1 MSPRTSGPSR
11 LRARVLVPAIGVPV
25 AIAAAVLV
33 PMQATAA
40 VDLPDKTVEE
50 LIEFAKASD
59 VDAFSGTIEQ
69 RSELG
74 LPDLGALTGGAGG
87 SGGSMGP
94 GGSDAESGDDET
106 DAAASA
112 TFDDLISLATGS
124 FDAKVYLDGEQARLQ
139 VLDRMAERNIYMS
152 PDEAWFVDSETQ
164 TATRLTVPADADL
177 DAIEA
182 DLEAEAERLADE
194 AKAEAEA
201 ELPDGEQL
209 PTPQQLLD
217 RALDRLDE
225 TTEVSV
231 GTDGRV
237 AGRDAYELVL
247 EPRTD
252 ETLVGEIR
260 VAIDGENGA
269 ALAASVTARGASDPA
284 FSTGFTEV
292 SFSAPDASVFA
303 FEPADGFTVTE
314 EELPIPNAE
323 EWEQWKADAEARAEG
338 DDGVAPDAHGDLPA
352 PVVHGEGWATVVELD
367 AAAAMAAMAEHQT
380 EAGGAG
386 DGSGVSAE
394 GTSEEQLAEASAALE
409 ALTTPVDGGRALQT
423 SLLSVLITDDGRVLA
438 GSVPVDTLVEYA
450 AAGR

>member
-50 LIEFAKASD
+50 LLEFAKASD
-59 VDAFSGTIEQ
+59 VDALSGTIEQ

-87 SGGSMGP
+87 SGGMGP
-94 GGSDAESGDDET
+94 GGSGSDAGDDGET

-112 TFDDLISLATGS
+112 TLEDLLALATGS
-124 FDAKVYLDGEQARLQ
+124 FDAKVYLDGELARLQ
-139 VLDRMAERNIYMS
+139 VLDRMAERNVYLG

-182 DLEAEAERLADE
+182 DLEAEAERVAAE
-194 AKAEAEA
+194 AKAQAEA

-217 RALDRLDE
+217 RALERLDE

-247 EPRTD
+247 APRTD

-260 VAIDGENGA
+260 IAIDGENGA
-269 ALAASVTARGASDPA
+269 ALAASVTARGATEPA
-284 FSTGFTEV
+284 FSTGFTDV
-292 SFSAPDASVFA
+292 SFAAPDASVFA

-314 EELPIPNAE
+314 EELPIPTAE
-323 EWEQWKADAEARAEG
+323 EWEQWKADAETRAEG
-338 DDGVAPDAHGDLPA
+338 DDGVAPDAHGDLPE
-352 PVVHGEGWATVVELD
+352 PVVHGEGWATVIEMD
-367 AAAAMAAMAEHQT
+367 AAAAMAAIAEHRT
-380 EAGGAG
+380 EAGDAGAGAG
-386 DGSGVSAE
+386 DAAE
-394 GTSEEQLAEASAALE
+394 GPSEEQLAEASAALE

-423 SLLSVLITDDGRVLA
+423 SLLSVLLTDDGRVLA
-438 GSVPVDTLVEYA
+438 GSVPVDALVEYA

>member
-1 MSPRTSGPSR
+1 MSPRATGPN
-11 LRARVLVPAIGVPV
+11 RARVLVPAIGVPI

-50 LIEFAKASD
+50 LLEFVEASD
-59 VDAFSGTIEQ
+59 VESLSGTIEQ

-74 LPDLGALTGGAGG
+74 LPDLGALTGGSSGGSAG
-87 SGGSMGP
+87 SGG
-94 GGSDAESGDDET
+94 DET

-112 TFDDLISLATGS
+112 ALEELIALATGS
-124 FDAKVYLDGEQARLQ
+124 FDAKVYLDDDRARLQ
-139 VLDRMAERNIYMS
+139 VLDRMAERNVYLG

-177 DAIEA
+177 EGIEA
-182 DLEAEAERLADE
+182 DLRAKADE
-194 AKAEAEA
+194 AKAKAEA
-201 ELPDGEQL
+201 ELPEGAEL

-217 RALDRLDE
+217 RALERLDE

-284 FSTGFTEV
+284 FSTGFTDV
-292 SFSAPDASVFA
+292 SFAAPDAAVFA

-314 EELPIPNAE
+314 QELPIPSAE
-323 EWEQWKADAEARAEG
+323 EWAQWQADAEARAEG
-338 DDGVAPDAHGDLPA
+338 DDGVAPDAHGDR
-352 PVVHGEGWATVVELD
+352 PVVHGEGWATVVEMD
-367 AAAAMAAMAEHQT
+367 
-380 EAGGAG
+380 
-386 DGSGVSAE
+386 AE
-394 GTSEEQLAEASAALE
+394 GGLAEASAALE

-423 SLLSVLITDDGRVLA
+423 SLLSVLLTDDGRVLA
-438 GSVPVDTLVEYA
+438 GSVPVDALVEYA
-450 AAGR
+450 ASGR

>member
-1 MSPRTSGPSR
+1 MSPRTAGPSR
-11 LRARVLVPAIGVPV
+11 IRARVLVPAIGVPV

-33 PMQATAA
+33 PLQATAA

-87 SGGSMGP
+87 SGGEAD
-94 GGSDAESGDDET
+94 DA

-112 TFDDLISLATGS
+112 GLEDLIALATGS
-124 FDAKVYLDGEQARLQ
+124 FDAKVYLDGDQARLQ
-139 VLDRMAERNIYMS
+139 VLDRMAERNVYLG
-152 PDEAWFVDSETQ
+152 PDEAWFVDSETE

-182 DLEAEAERLADE
+182 DLDAEAERLADE
-194 AKAEAEA
+194 AKAKAES

-292 SFSAPDASVFA
+292 SFSAPDASVFV
-303 FEPADGFTVTE
+303 FEPADGFAVTE
-314 EELPIPNAE
+314 EELPIPSAE

-367 AAAAMAAMAEHQT
+367 AAAAMAAIAEHQA
-380 EAGGAG
+380 EAGTG
-386 DGSGVSAE
+386 DGAE
-394 GTSEEQLAEASAALE
+394 GSSEEQLAEASAALE

>member
-11 LRARVLVPAIGVPV
+11 FRARVLVPAIGVPV

-74 LPDLGALTGGAGG
+74 LPDLGALTGGSGG
-87 SGGSMGP
+87 SGGMGP
-94 GGSDAESGDDET
+94 GGSGSDESGDDGT
-106 DAAASA
+106 DPAASA
-112 TFDDLISLATGS
+112 GLDELIALATGS

-139 VLDRMAERNIYMS
+139 VLDRMAERNVYLG

-194 AKAEAEA
+194 AKAKAEA

-303 FEPADGFTVTE
+303 FEPADGFAVTE

-338 DDGVAPDAHGDLPA
+338 DDGVAPDAHGDLPE

-367 AAAAMAAMAEHQT
+367 AAAAMAAIAEHRA
-380 EAGGAG
+380 EAGDAGAG
-386 DGSGVSAE
+386 SGDAAE

-438 GSVPVDTLVEYA
+438 GSVPVDALVEYA

>member
-1 MSPRTSGPSR
+1 MSPRTAGPSR
-11 LRARVLVPAIGVPV
+11 IRARVLVPAIGVPV

-87 SGGSMGP
+87 SGGMGP
-94 GGSDAESGDDET
+94 DEGSDDGET

-112 TFDDLISLATGS
+112 TLDDLISLATGS
-124 FDAKVYLDGEQARLQ
+124 FDAKVYLDGDQARLQ
-139 VLDRMAERNIYMS
+139 VLDRMAERNVYLG

-194 AKAEAEA
+194 AKAKAES

-225 TTEVSV
+225 TTEVLV

-314 EELPIPNAE
+314 EELPVPTAE
-323 EWEQWKADAEARAEG
+323 EWEQWKAGAVARAEG
-338 DDGVAPDAHGDLPA
+338 DDAVAPDAHGDLPE
-352 PVVHGEGWATVVELD
+352 PVVHGEGWATVIEMD
-367 AAAAMAAMAEHQT
+367 AAAAMAAIAEHSAEAG
-380 EAGGAG
+380 EAGGSG
-386 DGSGVSAE
+386 DAAE
-394 GTSEEQLAEASAALE
+394 GPGEEQFAEASAALE

>member
-1 MSPRTSGPSR
+1 MSPRTAGPPR
-11 LRARVLVPAIGVPV
+11 FRARVLVPAIGVPV

-50 LIEFAKASD
+50 LIGFAKASD
-59 VDAFSGTIEQ
+59 VDALSGTIEQ

-87 SGGSMGP
+87 GGGMGP
-94 GGSDAESGDDET
+94 DGADGDEA

-112 TFDDLISLATGS
+112 TLDDLMSLATGS

-139 VLDRMAERNIYMS
+139 VLDRMAERNVYLS
-152 PDEAWFVDSETQ
+152 PAEAWFVDSETQ

-177 DAIEA
+177 EAIEA

-194 AKAEAEA
+194 AKAKAEA
-201 ELPDGEQL
+201 QLPDGEQL

-231 GTDGRV
+231 GSDGRV

-260 VAIDGENGA
+260 VAIDGENGV

-284 FSTGFTEV
+284 FSTGFTKV

-314 EELPIPNAE
+314 EELPIPTAE
-323 EWEQWKADAEARAEG
+323 GWEQWKADAEARAEG
-338 DDGVAPDAHGDLPA
+338 DDGVAPDAHGDLPE
-352 PVVHGEGWATVVELD
+352 PVVHGEGWATAVELD
-367 AAAAMAAMAEHQT
+367 AAAAMAALAEH
-380 EAGGAG
+380 GAG
-386 DGSGVSAE
+386 TGDAAEGSGDAVE
-394 GTSEEQLAEASAALE
+394 GPSEEQLAEASAALE

-438 GSVPVDTLVEYA
+438 GSVPVETLVEYA

>member
-1 MSPRTSGPSR
+1 MSPRTAGPSR
-11 LRARVLVPAIGVPV
+11 IRARVLVPAIGVPV

-33 PMQATAA
+33 PLQATAA

-50 LIEFAKASD
+50 MIEFAKASD

-87 SGGSMGP
+87 SGGEAD
-94 GGSDAESGDDET
+94 DA

-112 TFDDLISLATGS
+112 GLEDLIALATGS
-124 FDAKVYLDGEQARLQ
+124 FDAKVYLDGDQARLQ
-139 VLDRMAERNIYMS
+139 VLDRMAERNVYLG
-152 PDEAWFVDSETQ
+152 PDEAWFVDSETE

-194 AKAEAEA
+194 AKAKAEA

-225 TTEVSV
+225 TTEVLV

-314 EELPIPNAE
+314 EELPIPTIE

-338 DDGVAPDAHGDLPA
+338 DDGVAPDAHGDLPE
-352 PVVHGEGWATVVELD
+352 PVVHGEGWATVIEMD
-367 AAAAMAAMAEHQT
+367 AAAAMAAIAEHSA
-380 EAGGAG
+380 EAGGG
-386 DGSGVSAE
+386 GSGDVAE
-394 GTSEEQLAEASAALE
+394 GPGQEQLAEASAALE

-438 GSVPVDTLVEYA
+438 GSVPVDALVEYA

>member
-1 MSPRTSGPSR
+1 MSPRTAGPPR
-11 LRARVLVPAIGVPV
+11 IRARVLVPAIGVPV

-33 PMQATAA
+33 PLQATAA

-87 SGGSMGP
+87 SGGMGP
-94 GGSDAESGDDET
+94 DEGSNDGET

-112 TFDDLISLATGS
+112 TLDDLISLATGS
-124 FDAKVYLDGEQARLQ
+124 FDANVYLDGDQARLQ
-139 VLDRMAERNIYMS
+139 VLDRMAERNVYLG

-194 AKAEAEA
+194 AKAKAEA

-284 FSTGFTEV
+284 FSTGFTEI

-314 EELPIPNAE
+314 EELPIPTAE

-338 DDGVAPDAHGDLPA
+338 DDVVAPDAHGDVPE
-352 PVVHGEGWATVVELD
+352 PVVHGEGWATVIEMD
-367 AAAAMAAMAEHQT
+367 AAAAMAAIAEHSAQ
-380 EAGGAG
+380 AGSG
-386 DGSGVSAE
+386 DGSGDAAE
-394 GTSEEQLAEASAALE
+394 GPGEEQLAEASAALE

-438 GSVPVDTLVEYA
+438 GSVPVDALVEYA

>member
-50 LIEFAKASD
+50 LLEFAESSD
-59 VDAFSGTIEQ
+59 VDALSGTIEQ

-87 SGGSMGP
+87 SGGMGP
-94 GGSDAESGDDET
+94 GGSGSDESADGET

-112 TFDDLISLATGS
+112 TLEDLISLATGS
-124 FDAKVYLDGEQARLQ
+124 FDAKVYLDGDLSRLQ
-139 VLDRMAERNIYMS
+139 VLDRMAERNVYLS

-177 DAIEA
+177 DALEA

-194 AKAEAEA
+194 AKAKAEA

-217 RALDRLDE
+217 RALERLDE

-260 VAIDGENGA
+260 IAIDGENGA
-269 ALAASVTARGASDPA
+269 ALAASVTARGATEPA
-284 FSTGFTEV
+284 FSTGFADV
-292 SFSAPDASVFA
+292 SFAAPDASVFA

-314 EELPIPNAE
+314 EELPIPSAQ
-323 EWEQWKADAEARAEG
+323 EWEQWKADAEG
-338 DDGVAPDAHGDLPA
+338 DDGVAPDAHGDLPE

-367 AAAAMAAMAEHQT
+367 AAAAMAAIAEHQ
-380 EAGGAG
+380 GDAG
-386 DGSGVSAE
+386 DGSGDAAE
-394 GTSEEQLAEASAALE
+394 GPGDEQLAEASAALE

-438 GSVPVDTLVEYA
+438 GSVPVDALVEYA

>member
-1 MSPRTSGPSR
+1 MSPRTTGPSR

-50 LIEFAKASD
+50 LIGFAKASD

-87 SGGSMGP
+87 SGGMGP
-94 GGSDAESGDDET
+94 GGSHGGDDET

-112 TFDDLISLATGS
+112 GLDELIALATGS

-139 VLDRMAERNIYMS
+139 VLDRMAERNVYLG

-182 DLEAEAERLADE
+182 DLEAEADRLADE

-252 ETLVGEIR
+252 ETLIGEIR

-292 SFSAPDASVFA
+292 SFAAPDASVFA
-303 FEPADGFTVTE
+303 FEPADGFTVAE
-314 EELPIPNAE
+314 EELPIPTAE

-338 DDGVAPDAHGDLPA
+338 DDAVAPDAHGDLPQ
-352 PVVHGEGWATVVELD
+352 PVVHGEGWATVVEMD
-367 AAAAMAAMAEHQT
+367 AAAAMAALAEHRG
-380 EAGGAG
+380 EAGA
-386 DGSGVSAE
+386 DGSDDAAAGP
-394 GTSEEQLAEASAALE
+394 SEEQLGEASAALE

>member
-1 MSPRTSGPSR
+1 MSPRTTGPSR

-40 VDLPDKTVEE
+40 VDLPDTTVEE
-50 LIEFAKASD
+50 LIGFAKASD

-87 SGGSMGP
+87 SGGMGP
-94 GGSDAESGDDET
+94 GGSHGGDDET

-112 TFDDLISLATGS
+112 GLDELIALATGS

-139 VLDRMAERNIYMS
+139 VLDRMAERNVYLG

-182 DLEAEAERLADE
+182 DLEAEADRLADE

-252 ETLVGEIR
+252 ETLIGEIR

-292 SFSAPDASVFA
+292 SFAAPDASVFA
-303 FEPADGFTVTE
+303 FEPADGFTVAE
-314 EELPIPNAE
+314 EELPIPTAE

-338 DDGVAPDAHGDLPA
+338 DDAVAPDAHGDLPQ
-352 PVVHGEGWATVVELD
+352 PVVHGEGWATVVEMD
-367 AAAAMAAMAEHQT
+367 AAAAMAALAEHRG
-380 EAGGAG
+380 EAGA
-386 DGSGVSAE
+386 DGSDDAAAGP
-394 GTSEEQLAEASAALE
+394 SEEQLGEASAALE

>member
-1 MSPRTSGPSR
+1 MSPRATGPN
-11 LRARVLVPAIGVPV
+11 RARVLVPAIGVPI

-50 LIEFAKASD
+50 LLEFAEASD
-59 VDAFSGTIEQ
+59 VESLSGTIEQ

-74 LPDLGALTGGAGG
+74 LPDLGALTGGA
-87 SGGSMGP
+87 SGGSEG
-94 GGSDAESGDDET
+94 DET

-112 TFDDLISLATGS
+112 ALEELITLATGS
-124 FDAKVYLDGEQARLQ
+124 FDAKVYLDDDRARLQ
-139 VLDRMAERNIYMS
+139 VLDRMAERNVYLG

-177 DAIEA
+177 EGIEA
-182 DLEAEAERLADE
+182 DLRANADE
-194 AKAEAEA
+194 AKAKAEA
-201 ELPDGEQL
+201 ELPEGAEL
-209 PTPQQLLD
+209 PTPQQMLD
-217 RALDRLDE
+217 RALERLDE

-252 ETLVGEIR
+252 GTLVGEIR

-269 ALAASVTARGASDPA
+269 ALAASVTARGASEPA
-284 FSTGFTEV
+284 FSTGFTDV
-292 SFSAPDASVFA
+292 SFAAPDAAVFA

-314 EELPIPNAE
+314 QELPIPSAE
-323 EWEQWKADAEARAEG
+323 EWAQWQADAEARAEG
-338 DDGVAPDAHGDLPA
+338 DDGVAPDRHGDR
-352 PVVHGEGWATVVELD
+352 PVVHGEGWATVVEMD
-367 AAAAMAAMAEHQT
+367 
-380 EAGGAG
+380 
-386 DGSGVSAE
+386 AE
-394 GTSEEQLAEASAALE
+394 GGLAEASAALE

-423 SLLSVLITDDGRVLA
+423 SLLSVLLTDDGRVLA
-438 GSVPVDTLVEYA
+438 GSVPVDALVEYA
-450 AAGR
+450 ASGR